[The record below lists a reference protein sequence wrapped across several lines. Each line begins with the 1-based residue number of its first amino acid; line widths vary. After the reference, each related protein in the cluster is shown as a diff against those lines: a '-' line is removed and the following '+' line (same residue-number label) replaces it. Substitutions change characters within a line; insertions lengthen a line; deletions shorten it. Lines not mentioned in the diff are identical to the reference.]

1 MHKYFSPILVGA
13 VMAMAWAQPMVAQ
26 AKRVIPDAINPVSII
41 LEDKKREIIYP
52 SVSGDFLVYSQRKS
66 NEFSVMRVPADNV
79 TIEGH
84 SIKGTQP
91 HEMLRYGVAIAD
103 GGIGYVSNRMGPT
116 AAWLHQAEG
125 DGHIAIANMGTF
137 RGALMPANL
146 SASKDGNVWCFD
158 SSLQKTRRARILD
171 DYKDGYQH
179 EELMGQTWRI
189 YHSDAWRWKAGYW
202 ATETGTRNDFEKPA
216 LFIFDRKTS
225 QLTMIPHAFGGAIS
239 PDGKQVVFT
248 REMDGNYDLWTQ
260 KIDGSGLVQL

>member
-1 MHKYFSPILVGA
+1 
-13 VMAMAWAQPMVAQ
+13 
-26 AKRVIPDAINPVSII
+26 
-41 LEDKKREIIYP
+41 
-52 SVSGDFLVYSQRKS
+52 
-66 NEFSVMRVPADNV
+66 
-79 TIEGH
+79 
-84 SIKGTQP
+84 
-91 HEMLRYGVAIAD
+91 
-103 GGIGYVSNRMGPT
+103 
-116 AAWLHQAEG
+116 
-125 DGHIAIANMGTF
+125 GTF

-179 EELMGQTWRI
+179 EELMGQTWRM

-225 QLTMIPHAFGGAIS
+225 QLTMIPNAFGGAIS

-260 KIDGSGLVQL
+260 KIDGSGLVQLTTDTYGDFEPSFSPNGKNIVFISNRAEEGNVRKTSIYTMNLKDAGINNIHRITNSIFATDGGPTWKDDDTIIFHSNRDPKNPQGPANANWNLWQVNL